1 MAAEFADLV
10 SYFERLARE
19 HIEIKHS
26 ASEKHFYRFEVEEL
40 LVGMI
45 TKIKY
50 PALVLEGYDFMYQDS
65 GSDNVIKK
73 RNGAFMLLT
82 HVTDPLDFN
91 AIAQAID
98 RMEKIGD
105 DILVRMR
112 ADKASRAVPVLR
124 GFNIYESDG
133 LMLKVAQT
141 GQYGLR
147 FSFSLSSP
155 VNNNVDTARW
165 IASTL

>member
-19 HIEIKHS
+19 HTEIRHS
-26 ASEKHFYRFEVEEL
+26 ATEKHFYRFELEEL

-65 GSDNVIKK
+65 GSDNVSKK

-82 HVTDPLDFN
+82 HVSDPLDFN
-91 AIAQAID
+91 GIALAID
-98 RMEKIGD
+98 RLERIGE
-105 DILVRMR
+105 DILIKMR

-133 LMLKVAQT
+133 LMLRVSQT

-147 FSFSLSSP
+147 FSFSLSSA
-155 VNNNVDTARW
+155 VDTNVDSTRW
-165 IASTL
+165 TTSPA